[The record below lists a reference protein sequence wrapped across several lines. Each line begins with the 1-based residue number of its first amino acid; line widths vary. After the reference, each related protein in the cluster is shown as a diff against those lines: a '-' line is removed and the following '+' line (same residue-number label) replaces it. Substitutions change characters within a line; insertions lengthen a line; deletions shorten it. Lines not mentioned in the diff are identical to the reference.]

1 MKTKEE
7 LEQAILMHEE
17 ALESSRHSV
26 IVDTQDLE
34 QAKKDLAS
42 FNKPELTGSQL
53 DDINE
58 AVEKAVGNFDFDD
71 ADNYNTDCKP
81 HYPTSHR
88 LIITS
93 LQDITHYRDLTIE
106 QVNNLITFLPSE
118 FKPKGN
124 LDMFYGDNILLN
136 KYIIK

>member
-1 MKTKEE
+1 MKTKNE
-7 LEQAILMHEE
+7 LEQAIVMHEE

-26 IVDTQDLE
+26 IVDTQELE

-71 ADNYNTDCKP
+71 ADNYNKEFELDYDGRVQLSTLEFENAQD
-81 HYPTSHR
+81 
-88 LIITS
+88 LIDSIV
-93 LQDITHYRDLTIE
+93 E
-106 QVNNLITFLPSE
+106 QVHKLFVEIE
-118 FKPKGN
+118 DK
-124 LDMFYGDNILLN
+124 DND
-136 KYIIK
+136 

>member
-1 MKTKEE
+1 MKTKNE
-7 LEQAILMHEE
+7 LEQAIVMHEE

-26 IVDTQDLE
+26 VVDTQDLE

-71 ADNYNTDCKP
+71 ADNYNTEFELDYDAKV
-81 HYPTSHR
+81 TISSFEFQSAQE
-88 LIITS
+88 LIEAIVENVHK
-93 LQDITHYRDLTIE
+93 LFIE
-106 QVNNLITFLPSE
+106 IET
-118 FKPKGN
+118 K
-124 LDMFYGDNILLN
+124 DND
-136 KYIIK
+136 